1 MIENEISI
9 KGKFAMKVHFN
20 LRKKKGSA
28 KSQIWLT
35 TTIDGERAQVYT
47 GQRIEE
53 KYWIKTSRT
62 EVGERVRESED
73 FGHIQNL
80 TNKQVNDELRKILG
94 YCHEYGVAVS
104 QANLLANPLP
114 HNRTSFEDF
123 IGRKIR
129 GEEVKI
135 RKEPKSFILDYIDR
149 KSKQVNRNTGRTI
162 DKGTIYNHK
171 NALGRLEEF
180 CKSKHFRL
188 VWDLFNARFEENF
201 TAWMNEEDYSV
212 NTIASQ
218 YSIIK
223 VWLTEAEKE
232 GLITDKS
239 FHSYP
244 TATHEVDNIYLTE
257 DEIQRI
263 YEIDFNS
270 EEIKNQIDPQSK
282 IEESRDLF
290 VVACWT
296 GLRYGDW
303 KDLSKA
309 SLSDNSLTITTH
321 KTNKTVK
328 IPFHPLVKSILEK
341 YDRKLPK
348 AVDKTRTLAH
358 IRLCGKFAGIDQPTL
373 ISKVRGGKE
382 VTRKEPKYKFIMNHT
397 ARRSFATNMYLRK
410 VPIISIMAI
419 TGHTTEANFMKY
431 IKLTADEHA
440 EVIAESFERDGKL

>member
-9 KGKFAMKVHFN
+9 NGKFAMKVHFN

-80 TNKQVNDELRKILG
+80 TNIKVNDELRKILG
-94 YCHEYGVAVS
+94 YCHEYGLAVS
-104 QANLLANPLP
+104 QKNLLVNPLP
-114 HNRTSFEDF
+114 HNKASFEDF
-123 IGRKIR
+123 IGHKIR

-135 RKEPKSFILDYIDR
+135 RKEPKSFILDYIER
-149 KSKQVNRNTGRTI
+149 KSKQVNKNTGRTI

-180 CKSKHFRL
+180 CKSKHCHL
-188 VWDLFNARFEENF
+188 VWDLFNSRFEENF
-201 TAWMNEEDYSV
+201 TAWMNEEDFSV

-257 DEIQRI
+257 DEILRI
-263 YEIDFNS
+263 YKIDFNS

-328 IPFHPLVKSILEK
+328 IPFHPLVKAILEK

-348 AVDKTRTLAH
+348 AVDKTHTLAH

-440 EVIAESFERDGKL
+440 EVIAESFKNDEKL

>member
-1 MIENEISI
+1 MIENEVSI
-9 KGKFAMKVHFN
+9 DGKFAMKVHFN

-35 TTIDGERAQVYT
+35 TTIGGERAQVYT

-80 TNKQVNDELRKILG
+80 TNKKVNDELRKILG
-94 YCHEYGVAVS
+94 YCHEYGLAVS
-104 QANLLANPLP
+104 QKNLLANPLP
-114 HNRTSFEDF
+114 HNKASFEDF
-123 IGRKIR
+123 IGHKIR

-135 RKEPKSFILDYIDR
+135 RKEPKSFILDYIER
-149 KSKQVNRNTGRTI
+149 KSKQVNKNTGRTI

-180 CKSKHFRL
+180 CKSKHCHL
-188 VWDLFNARFEENF
+188 VWDLFNSRFEENF
-201 TAWMNEEDYSV
+201 TAWMNEEDFSV

-257 DEIQRI
+257 DEILRI
-263 YEIDFNS
+263 YKIDFNS

-328 IPFHPLVKSILEK
+328 IPFHPLVKAILEK

-348 AVDKTRTLAH
+348 AVDKTHTLAH

-382 VTRKEPKYKFIMNHT
+382 VTRKEPKYKFIMN
-397 ARRSFATNMYLRK
+397 RLINS
-410 VPIISIMAI
+410 
-419 TGHTTEANFMKY
+419 
-431 IKLTADEHA
+431 
-440 EVIAESFERDGKL
+440 

>member
-1 MIENEISI
+1 
-9 KGKFAMKVHFN
+9 MKVHFN

-80 TNKQVNDELRKILG
+80 TNKKINDELRKILG
-94 YCHEYGVAVS
+94 YCHEYGLAVS
-104 QANLLANPLP
+104 QTNLLASPLP
-114 HNRTSFEDF
+114 HNKASFEDF

-149 KSKQVNRNTGRTI
+149 KSKQVNKNTGRTI

-180 CKSKHFRL
+180 CKSKHFHL
-188 VWDLFNARFEENF
+188 VWDLFNPRFEENF
-201 TAWMNEEDYSV
+201 TAWMNEEDFSV

-218 YSIIK
+218 YSIMK

-244 TATHEVDNIYLTE
+244 TAT
-257 DEIQRI
+257 
-263 YEIDFNS
+263 
-270 EEIKNQIDPQSK
+270 P
-282 IEESRDLF
+282 
-290 VVACWT
+290 
-296 GLRYGDW
+296 
-303 KDLSKA
+303 
-309 SLSDNSLTITTH
+309 
-321 KTNKTVK
+321 
-328 IPFHPLVKSILEK
+328 
-341 YDRKLPK
+341 
-348 AVDKTRTLAH
+348 
-358 IRLCGKFAGIDQPTL
+358 
-373 ISKVRGGKE
+373 
-382 VTRKEPKYKFIMNHT
+382 T
-397 ARRSFATNMYLRK
+397 ARRHMTSFRSPPVTCLRK
-410 VPIISIMAI
+410 RRNCSAWTTIRNVSSNGRKNSSTSQYKPI
-419 TGHTTEANFMKY
+419 
-431 IKLTADEHA
+431 
-440 EVIAESFERDGKL
+440 